1 MIDHRVRAI
10 QLLLRAEAEI
20 ALLERTRP
28 VGLAHETARLLAAW
42 RAGRHESP
50 RLRYARSPELGQLLR
65 ALGIL
70 ADQAEVQFADG
81 AWVADRA
88 RELMLEARLV
98 ESIGRTRFIA
108 LACQRHVVPRHVDAV
123 VLEAEAR
130 QWIEQGADSIDNGPR
145 FLSEDRAVPESLW
158 SVTSRRMGALGV
170 RARLRADP
178 DLVSIAACGEDL
190 IVIRA
195 GAWLTERAAQRI
207 AEHETVGHL
216 LPRVAC
222 RNRSDILRCGCARA
236 TDDEEGR
243 ALLIEER
250 QGLMDSSRRAEL
262 GVRHLACAYMRRGA
276 TFVDAVRCLLELGAP
291 LETAIRAMLRAVR
304 GGGLGRELV
313 YLPSMQRLRIAFSE
327 APELEQWFRL
337 GRASLDYA
345 LWMQARR

>member
-1 MIDHRVRAI
+1 MIDHRARAI

-28 VGLAHETARLLAAW
+28 VGLANETARLLGVW
-42 RAGRHESP
+42 RMGRHESP
-50 RLRYARSPELGQLLR
+50 CLRYARSPELHQLTR
-65 ALGIL
+65 ALGML
-70 ADQAEVQFADG
+70 AEQAELHFPDG
-81 AWVADRA
+81 TWVADRA
-88 RELMLEARLV
+88 RELLLEARLV
-98 ESIGRTRFIA
+98 EAIGSTRFIA

-123 VLEAEAR
+123 TLEAEAR
-130 QWIEQGADSIDNGPR
+130 HWIEQGADAEDSEER
-145 FLSEDRAVPESLW
+145 FLSEDRTAPESLW
-158 SVTSRRMGALGV
+158 SVTSQRIGALGI

-190 IVIRA
+190 VVIRA
-195 GAWLTERAAQRI
+195 GTWLTERAARRI
-207 AEHETVGHL
+207 AEHEIVGHL
-216 LPRVAC
+216 LPRVAA
-222 RNRSDILRCGCARA
+222 RNRTDILRCGCARA

-250 QGLMDSSRRAEL
+250 QGLMDAARRAEL

-291 LETAIRAMLRAVR
+291 LDTAIRSMLRAVR

-313 YLPSMQRLRIAFSE
+313 YLPSMQRLRVALSE

-337 GRASLDYA
+337 GRASLEYA
-345 LWMQARR
+345 LWMRSRL